1 MSAWA
6 RLRYRQ
12 MTSGAAAIAVV
23 GAGWVARGL
32 VWRLAATA
40 GLRPALV
47 VSRRPETG
55 VAALVAAGYDRIG
68 IVVSDEP
75 DDLSEAIRTDRPAV
89 TTSALAA
96 VAADGIDVV
105 VEATGAIDYGSTV
118 ILDALAAGRHVVS
131 INAEAEATL
140 GYLMHTTAREN
151 GVVYTFSDGD
161 QPGVLLRQLDFVEG
175 IGFDRVAAVN
185 CKRHLDVH
193 QTPAAGLEFQRR
205 DGTSPAITTS
215 AGDGT
220 KMHVENAVVANVR
233 GMPPDCRGM
242 HGVRTTMKHALDDVL
257 ASISRPG
264 VVEYTLGGDFGAG
277 VFVIGHA
284 PEPERVQ
291 QAMRF
296 FKMGPGPEYLF
307 FRPYHLVQLEMPVTI
322 ADVVLDQQGLGIQ
335 TAPPVAEVVAVA
347 KRDLQPGEPLDGIG
361 GYTTYGVIDTAA
373 GAAGLLP
380 IGFTEHATVVR
391 RVLQDQSVTL
401 DDVELDHDAPVV
413 RLRARQDA
421 LSAETATGCSR

>member
-6 RLRYRQ
+6 RLRDRQ
-12 MTSGAAAIAVV
+12 QLLGPAAVAVV

-32 VWRLAATA
+32 IWRLASTA
-40 GLRPALV
+40 GLSPALV
-47 VSRRPETG
+47 VSRRPDAG
-55 VAALVAAGYDRIG
+55 VAALVAAGYDQKA
-68 IVVSDEP
+68 VEVSDDP
-75 DDLSEAIRTDRPAV
+75 DRLAGAVHAGRPAV
-89 TTSALAA
+89 TTSATAA
-96 VAADGIDVV
+96 IAVDGIEVV

-118 ILDALAAGRHVVS
+118 VLDALAAGRHVVS
-131 INAEAEATL
+131 INAEAEATV
-140 GYLMHTTAREN
+140 GYLMHSVASDN

-161 QPGVLLRQLDFVEG
+161 QPGVLLRQLNFVEG
-175 IGFDRVAAVN
+175 MGFELVAAVN

-242 HGVRTTMKHALDDVL
+242 HGVRTTMAHALDDLL
-257 ASISRPG
+257 ASISRG
-264 VVEYTLGGDFGAG
+264 RVVEYTLGGDFGAG
-277 VFVIGHA
+277 VFVIGRA
-284 PEPERVQ
+284 PEPQRVE

-296 FKMGPGPEYLF
+296 FKMGPGPAYLF
-307 FRPYHLVQLEMPVTI
+307 FRPYHLVQFEMPVTI
-322 ADVVLDQQGLGIQ
+322 ADVVLDQQGLGVQ
-335 TAPPVAEVVAVA
+335 TSPPVAEVVAVA
-347 KRDLQPGEPLDGIG
+347 KRSLQPGDRLDGIG
-361 GYTTYGVIDTAA
+361 GYTTYGVIDTVA

-380 IGFTEHATVVR
+380 VGFTEHATVVR
-391 RVLQDQSVTL
+391 PVRQDAPVAL
-401 DDVELDHDAPVV
+401 DDVELDENAPVV

-421 LSAETATGCSR
+421 LWAAG